1 MSNKDMVFDN
11 EIRAYTCKLKSG
23 ATLALKNTGITRWF
37 KIEVVEV
44 DEVIK

>member
-23 ATLALKNTGITRWF
+23 ATLALKNEGIARWF
-37 KIEVVEV
+37 TIEVLEV
-44 DEVIK
+44 HEVIE